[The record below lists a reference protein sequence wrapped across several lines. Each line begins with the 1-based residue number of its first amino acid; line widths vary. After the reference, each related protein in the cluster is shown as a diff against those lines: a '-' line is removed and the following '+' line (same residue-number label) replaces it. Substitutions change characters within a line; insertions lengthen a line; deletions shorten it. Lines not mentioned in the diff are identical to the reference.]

1 MVRAGDAWRMDKLHM
16 TVWDEEGNKAVF
28 QAARQAWE
36 ARVAATA
43 RSS

>member
-1 MVRAGDAWRMDKLHM
+1 MDKLHM
-16 TVWDEEGNKAVF
+16 TVWDEDGNKAVF

-36 ARVAATA
+36 ARVATPA